1 LRVVSIA
8 PGDRM
13 KPTLVKPGLF
23 RDRRDAGRLLA
34 DKLAT
39 YANRPDVLVLALPRG
54 GVPVAYEVARALGAP
69 MDVFVVRKLGVPGYE
84 ELAMGAVATGGV
96 RLLNDQ
102 LVERLGI
109 PEQMIDAVAARELQ
123 ELARRERL
131 YRGGRP
137 PPDVRGRTVILV
149 DDGLATGATMHA
161 AIEALRQQNP
171 ARIVVAVPTASPET
185 CEEMKTKADDVIC
198 AITPEP
204 FQAVG
209 RWYQD
214 FSQTTDEEVEALL
227 SRRNTP
233 DNSKVADIPTA
244 DSALVKALRETA
256 YPLAGSARDYDP
268 LIDRIGEARFALLG
282 EASHG
287 THEFYCERAEITKR
301 LIVEKNFAAVAVEAD
316 WPDAYR
322 LNRYVR
328 GASDDVDAVEALADF
343 RRFPTWMW
351 RNTVVVE
358 FIEWLRAY
366 NDALPPGA
374 EKVGFYGLDLYSLH
388 ASMKAVLRYLEK
400 VDPEAAKQARERYSC
415 FDHFGEDTQAYGLLT
430 RLNLSKSCEEEVV
443 SQLVELR
450 RRANDYVR
458 SGGQLAEEEQF
469 YAEQN
474 ARLVKNAEAY
484 YRSVFLEEISSW
496 NLRDRHMA
504 ETLDALVA
512 HLGRKGR
519 RAKLAVWEHNSHLGD
534 PRATE
539 MGQRG
544 ELNVGQLVREKYG
557 REAVLVGFTTDHGTV
572 TAASDWGKSAE
583 RKRVRPALA
592 GSYEALFHTA
602 GRDRFLLV
610 IDDSETLAQQLR
622 VARLERA
629 IGVIYRPETER
640 QSHYFP
646 ARLAE
651 QFDAVLHFDE
661 TRAVKPLETTA
672 EWEAGELP
680 ETFPFAV

>member
-1 LRVVSIA
+1 
-8 PGDRM
+8 M
-13 KPTLVKPGLF
+13 KPVLIRPGLF
-23 RDRRDAGRLLA
+23 RDRREAGRVLA
-34 DKLAT
+34 EKLAA

-69 MDVFVVRKLGVPGYE
+69 LDVFVVRKLGVPGYE

-96 RLLNDQ
+96 RVLNDQ
-102 LVERLGI
+102 LVERLGV
-109 PEQMIDAVAARELQ
+109 PEHIIDAVAARERR

-161 AIEALRQQNP
+161 AIQALRQQNP

-185 CEEMKTKADDVIC
+185 CEEMKARADDVIC

-204 FQAVG
+204 FHAVG

-214 FSQTTDEEVEALL
+214 FSQTTDEEVAALL
-227 SRRNTP
+227 ARPSTAEN
-233 DNSKVADIPTA
+233 NGAAQSPTA
-244 DSALVKALRETA
+244 DSALINALRETA

-268 LIDRIGEARFALLG
+268 LIGRIGEARFALLG

-301 LIVEKNFAAVAVEAD
+301 LIAEKNFTAVAVEAD

-358 FIEWLRAY
+358 FIEWLRAH

-388 ASMKAVLRYLEK
+388 ASMKAVLQYLEK
-400 VDPEAAKQARERYSC
+400 VDPEAAARARERYSC
-415 FDHFGEDTQAYGLLT
+415 FDHVGEDTQAYGLMT

-443 SQLVELR
+443 GQLLELQ
-450 RRANDYVR
+450 RRAADCMR
-458 SGGQLAEEEQF
+458 RDGRLDDDLF

-484 YRSVFLEEISSW
+484 YRSVFLEEVSSW

-512 HLGRKGR
+512 HLGRKGN
-519 RAKLAVWEHNSHLGD
+519 RAKIAVWEHNSHLGD
-534 PRATE
+534 ARATE

-544 ELNVGQLVREKYG
+544 ELNVGQLTRQRYG
-557 REAVLVGFTTDHGTV
+557 SEAVLVGFTTHHGTV
-572 TAASDWGKSAE
+572 TAAPDWGKPAE

-592 GSYEALFHTA
+592 GSYEALFHA
-602 GRDRFLLV
+602 AQRDRFLLILNDGDTMV
-610 IDDSETLAQQLR
+610 QQLS
-622 VARLERA
+622 VPRLERA
-629 IGVIYRPETER
+629 IGVIYRPDTER
-640 QSHYFP
+640 QSHYFR
-646 ARLAE
+646 ARLPS

-661 TRAVKPLETTA
+661 TSAVKPLETTE